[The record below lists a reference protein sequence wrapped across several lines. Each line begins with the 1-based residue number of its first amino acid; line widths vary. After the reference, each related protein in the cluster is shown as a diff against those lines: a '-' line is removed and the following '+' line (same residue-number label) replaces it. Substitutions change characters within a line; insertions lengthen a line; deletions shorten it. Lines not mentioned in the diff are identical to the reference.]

1 MNILVFDWLIRPS
14 LFFFHSASNAFP
26 DIGSVGLKKKKKAKK
41 ITRRLGIG
49 GPQVPQD
56 DVKS

>member
-26 DIGSVGLKKKKKAKK
+26 DIGSVGLKKKKLKK
-41 ITRRLGIG
+41 S
-49 GPQVPQD
+49 QED
-56 DVKS
+56 SE